1 MNSLLKTAI
10 AIVSVSCVPLFAEWK
25 VDFDEQSS
33 SLRASD
39 GAAKIEGALS
49 FSSGGKNWKVAA
61 SRDGVKNRLAI
72 VDHKGDVQGYIVFPE
87 KSGRLEIFF
96 YHRTAQAY
104 KGRLAFG
111 GQDSFRA
118 RRLRLP
124 HRRAKGRKGIAA
136 WRKLSGFRTQ

>member
-1 MNSLLKTAI
+1 MNSFLKTAI
-10 AIVSVSCVPLFAEWK
+10 AIVFVSCVPLFAEWK

-87 KSGRLEIFF
+87 KSGR
-96 YHRTAQAY
+96 
-104 KGRLAFG
+104 
-111 GQDSFRA
+111 D
-118 RRLRLP
+118 
-124 HRRAKGRKGIAA
+124 RK
-136 WRKLSGFRTQ
+136 SVV